1 MAEQELEQLEGTVED
16 IIYENADNGYTVFE
30 VSGGGVITVVC
41 GVVGELHAGESVI
54 CRGRYENHATYG
66 RQFHAQ
72 ECETD
77 MPKDLE
83 AVYAF
88 LASRSLPY
96 IGAKTA
102 DKIIDLFGAEA
113 LEVIANDPA
122 RLTQVPGIS
131 PDKADR
137 IQQEFKRMFGMRELI
152 AYLAQFEIGPR
163 KAMEVFRAFGP
174 GAMQAISANPYL
186 LCGEPLQLDFRHA
199 DSIAQYYHMEGDCAQ
214 RLEAALL
221 RTLRH
226 NAGNGHTCL
235 PRAQLL
241 ETASN
246 FIHQP
251 PEKLARALDKCIETE
266 ELCVKMFDGVP
277 YIYLPDLLAAEQDIA
292 HRLAILARR
301 GKNTARDL
309 DRNLQVLELT
319 QGFAYAPLQ
328 REAIRKAM
336 TENCLV
342 LTGGP
347 GTGKTTTVN
356 AILQLLE
363 NQAERVALC
372 APTGRAA
379 KRLSELTG
387 RKASTIHRLLEVD
400 YTGGVVSFIHN
411 DKNLLK
417 CDVVILD
424 EMSMVDVKLFQ
435 ALVTAL
441 RYSCRIIMVG
451 DADQLPSVGPGNLLG
466 EIIRSGCVPT
476 VCLNEIFRQA
486 KRSLIV
492 ENAHHIICGEPLQKG
507 GKTDDFFFLEVTGN
521 QTLENGTGAIAV
533 DGSKAGQADF
543 GTVTAGSFTAAD
555 NSVVM
560 VDGQSIKDTAAV
572 SGVTDVTI
580 SSDSILYVDGAEK
593 GETYKVL
600 AGSGIDQGWADDN
613 IISDNSLIIFNGDH
627 TGYDNFDVTASYDK
641 VNNVYGEGTVVIDS
655 IVDKTLA
662 DKNAG
667 DAAFDFFNDAVSS
680 KHNVTKDAQAA
691 ALNSVANMGE
701 LAGVNHGT
709 YSMSNAMTDA
719 VAHHLSLA
727 AHGEQDKDIW
737 AHYIHNKE
745 DIDGMNFGG
754 VDGSYEAQYNGIVV
768 GSDLYKNGKT
778 TAGIALSYADGN
790 INGSNIASST
800 KNDAEY
806 YGASL
811 YGRIDNGD
819 SAILGD
825 ISYMHSDNDI
835 TQNNSG
841 HEITASA
848 DADAFSIGIRAE
860 QAYKAGAGKFVPY
873 AGIRYM
879 HLGAGDYSNSLG
891 MEYNADDQNLW
902 LLPVGVTYSAEVQS
916 GDWTVKPI
924 AEVGYVWTMGDR
936 DTDQTVSL
944 NGASDTFGFET
955 ADSGSFIGRL
965 GIEAEKADVTYGR
978 TRVCFFRKSFWP
990 TAAAES
996 TNCAAT
1002 KIHLSMNWLKRLQMP
1017 VFRWLQ

>member
-174 GAMQAISANPYL
+174 GAMQAISTNPYL

-363 NQAERVALC
+363 HQAERVALC

-400 YTGGVVSFIHN
+400 
-411 DKNLLK
+411 
-417 CDVVILD
+417 
-424 EMSMVDVKLFQ
+424 KLFQ
-435 ALVTAL
+435 ALIAAL
-441 RYSCRIIMVG
+441 RYSCRILMVG
-451 DADQLPSVGPGNLLG
+451 DADQLPSVGPGNILG
-466 EIIRSGCVPT
+466 EVIRSERVPT

-492 ENAHHIICGEPLQKG
+492 ENAHHIISSEPLQKG
-507 GKTDDFFFLEVTGN
+507 GKTDDFFFLE
-521 QTLENGTGAIAV
+521 
-533 DGSKAGQADF
+533 
-543 GTVTAGSFTAAD
+543 
-555 NSVVM
+555 
-560 VDGQSIKDTAAV
+560 
-572 SGVTDVTI
+572 
-580 SSDSILYVDGAEK
+580 SD
-593 GETYKVL
+593 
-600 AGSGIDQGWADDN
+600 
-613 IISDNSLIIFNGDH
+613 
-627 TGYDNFDVTASYDK
+627 
-641 VNNVYGEGTVVIDS
+641 
-655 IVDKTLA
+655 
-662 DKNAG
+662 G
-667 DAAFDFFNDAVSS
+667 DAAQKLVCDLVTTRLPRSYGFDPVRDIQVLCP
-680 KHNVTKDAQAA
+680 TKLGPTGTQ
-691 ALNSVANMGE
+691 ALNVE
-701 LAGVNHGT
+701 LQNLLNPEQKGKPQLQ
-709 YSMSNAMTDA
+709 S
-719 VAHHLSLA
+719 A
-727 AHGEQDKDIW
+727 ARIFRVGDKVMQVRNNYEIVWQRVGGEQ
-737 AHYIHNKE
+737 
-745 DIDGMNFGG
+745 G
-754 VDGSYEAQYNGIVV
+754 VGAYNG
-768 GSDLYKNGKT
+768 D
-778 TAGIALSYADGN
+778 
-790 INGSNIASST
+790 
-800 KNDAEY
+800 
-806 YGASL
+806 
-811 YGRIDNGD
+811 
-819 SAILGD
+819 
-825 ISYMHSDNDI
+825 
-835 TQNNSG
+835 
-841 HEITASA
+841 
-848 DADAFSIGIRAE
+848 IGIVESINMRERSMVVRMDDRRLLYPAENLNELEIAYAITVHKSQGSEFPAVILPVAQVPPRLCYRNLFYTGVTRARKLCIVTGRRDVVNRMMGNVRQNLRYSGLCTLLQQALPAE
-860 QAYKAGAGKFVPY
+860 QQK
-873 AGIRYM
+873 
-879 HLGAGDYSNSLG
+879 L
-891 MEYNADDQNLW
+891 E
-902 LLPVGVTYSAEVQS
+902 E
-916 GDWTVKPI
+916 
-924 AEVGYVWTMGDR
+924 
-936 DTDQTVSL
+936 
-944 NGASDTFGFET
+944 
-955 ADSGSFIGRL
+955 
-965 GIEAEKADVTYGR
+965 
-978 TRVCFFRKSFWP
+978 
-990 TAAAES
+990 
-996 TNCAAT
+996 
-1002 KIHLSMNWLKRLQMP
+1002 
-1017 VFRWLQ
+1017 

>member
-1 MAEQELEQLEGTVED
+1 MAEQQLEQIEGTVED
-16 IIYENADNGYTVFE
+16 IIYENTDNGYMVFE
-30 VSGGGVITVVC
+30 VSGGGVVTVVC
-41 GVVGELHAGESVI
+41 GIVGELHAGESVV

-131 PDKADR
+131 ADKADR

-152 AYLAQFEIGPR
+152 AYLAQFEISPR
-163 KAMEVFRAFGP
+163 RAMEVFRTFGP
-174 GAMQAISANPYL
+174 GAMQAIAANPYL

-235 PRAQLL
+235 PRTQLL

-251 PEKLARALDKCIETE
+251 PEKLAAALDECIRTE
-266 ELCVKMFDGVP
+266 ELRVKLFDGTP
-277 YIYLPDLLAAEQDIA
+277 YIYLPDLLEAEEDIA
-292 HRLAILARR
+292 ARLAMLTKQ
-301 GKNTARDL
+301 GKNTAHGL
-309 DRNLQVLELT
+309 DKNIQILELT

-328 REAIRKAM
+328 KEAIRKAM

-363 NQAERVALC
+363 DQAERVALC

-435 ALVTAL
+435 ALIAAL

-451 DADQLPSVGPGNLLG
+451 DADQLPSVGPGNILG
-466 EIIRSGCVPT
+466 EVIRSGLVPT

-492 ENAHHIICGEPLQKG
+492 ENAHHIISGEPLQKG
-507 GKTDDFFFLEVTGN
+507 GKTDDFFFLE
-521 QTLENGTGAIAV
+521 
-533 DGSKAGQADF
+533 
-543 GTVTAGSFTAAD
+543 
-555 NSVVM
+555 
-560 VDGQSIKDTAAV
+560 
-572 SGVTDVTI
+572 
-580 SSDSILYVDGAEK
+580 SD
-593 GETYKVL
+593 
-600 AGSGIDQGWADDN
+600 
-613 IISDNSLIIFNGDH
+613 
-627 TGYDNFDVTASYDK
+627 
-641 VNNVYGEGTVVIDS
+641 
-655 IVDKTLA
+655 
-662 DKNAG
+662 G
-667 DAAFDFFNDAVSS
+667 DAAQRLVCDLVTTRLPRSYGFDPIRDIQVLCP
-680 KHNVTKDAQAA
+680 TKLGPTGTQ
-691 ALNSVANMGE
+691 ALNVELQNLLNPEQTGKPQLQSAARVFRVGDKVMQVRNNYEIIWNRIGGEQGVGAYNGDIGIVESINTRDRSMVVRMDDKRLVYPAENLGE
-701 LAGVNHGT
+701 LEIAYAITVHKSQGSQYDTVLMPVSMATTRMLYRNLLYTAISQAG
-709 YSMSNAMTDA
+709 
-719 VAHHLSLA
+719 
-727 AHGEQDKDIW
+727 
-737 AHYIHNKE
+737 KE
-745 DIDGMNFGG
+745 VIL
-754 VDGSYEAQYNGIVV
+754 V
-768 GSDLYKNGKT
+768 GSREALN
-778 TAGIALSYADGN
+778 TAMQCI
-790 INGSNIASST
+790 
-800 KNDAEY
+800 
-806 YGASL
+806 
-811 YGRIDNGD
+811 
-819 SAILGD
+819 
-825 ISYMHSDNDI
+825 
-835 TQNNSG
+835 
-841 HEITASA
+841 
-848 DADAFSIGIRAE
+848 
-860 QAYKAGAGKFVPY
+860 PY
-873 AGIRYM
+873 PRKSKLVART
-879 HLGAGDYSNSLG
+879 
-891 MEYNADDQNLW
+891 NL
-902 LLPVGVTYSAEVQS
+902 L
-916 GDWTVKPI
+916 
-924 AEVGYVWTMGDR
+924 
-936 DTDQTVSL
+936 
-944 NGASDTFGFET
+944 
-955 ADSGSFIGRL
+955 RL
-965 GIEAEKADVTYGR
+965 GRSA
-978 TRVCFFRKSFWP
+978 
-990 TAAAES
+990 
-996 TNCAAT
+996 
-1002 KIHLSMNWLKRLQMP
+1002 
-1017 VFRWLQ
+1017 

>member
-1 MAEQELEQLEGTVED
+1 MAEPETGLEQLEGTVED
-16 IIYENADNGYTVFE
+16 IIYENPDNGYTVFE
-30 VSGGGVITVVC
+30 VSGGGALTVVC

-54 CRGRYENHATYG
+54 CRGKFENHATYG
-66 RQFHAQ
+66 RQFHAR

-88 LASRSLPY
+88 LASGSLPY

-102 DKIIDLFGAEA
+102 NKLLDKFGAAA
-113 LEVIANDPA
+113 LDVIANDPA
-122 RLTQVPGIS
+122 RLTEIPGIS

-152 AYLAQFEIGPR
+152 AYLAQFEISPR
-163 KAMEVFRAFGP
+163 RAMEVFRVFGP

-266 ELCVKMFDGVP
+266 VLCIKMFDGTP

-292 HRLAILARR
+292 HRLGILAQR

-328 REAIRKAM
+328 KEAIRKAM

-486 KRSLIV
+486 AQSLIV
-492 ENAHHIICGEPLQKG
+492 ENAHRIIAGEPLKKG
-507 GKTDDFFFLEVTGN
+507 GRADDFFFLE
-521 QTLENGTGAIAV
+521 
-533 DGSKAGQADF
+533 
-543 GTVTAGSFTAAD
+543 
-555 NSVVM
+555 
-560 VDGQSIKDTAAV
+560 
-572 SGVTDVTI
+572 TD
-580 SSDSILYVDGAEK
+580 
-593 GETYKVL
+593 
-600 AGSGIDQGWADDN
+600 
-613 IISDNSLIIFNGDH
+613 
-627 TGYDNFDVTASYDK
+627 
-641 VNNVYGEGTVVIDS
+641 
-655 IVDKTLA
+655 
-662 DKNAG
+662 G
-667 DAAFDFFNDAVSS
+667 DAAQKLVCDLVTTRLPRSYGFDPIRDIQVLCP
-680 KHNVTKDAQAA
+680 TKLGPTGTQ
-691 ALNSVANMGE
+691 ALNVE
-701 LAGVNHGT
+701 LQNLLNPERRGKPQLQSASRVFRVGDKVMQVRNNYEIVWNRIG
-709 YSMSNAMTDA
+709 
-719 VAHHLSLA
+719 
-727 AHGEQDKDIW
+727 GEQ
-737 AHYIHNKE
+737 
-745 DIDGMNFGG
+745 G
-754 VDGSYEAQYNGIVV
+754 VGAYNG
-768 GSDLYKNGKT
+768 D
-778 TAGIALSYADGN
+778 
-790 INGSNIASST
+790 
-800 KNDAEY
+800 
-806 YGASL
+806 
-811 YGRIDNGD
+811 
-819 SAILGD
+819 
-825 ISYMHSDNDI
+825 
-835 TQNNSG
+835 
-841 HEITASA
+841 
-848 DADAFSIGIRAE
+848 IGIVESIDPRTRSMVVRMDDRRLLYQAENLSELEIAYAITVHKSQGSEFPAVILPVAQVPPRLCYRNLFYTGVTRAR
-860 QAYKAGAGKFVPY
+860 KLCIVAGRRDVVNRMMGNV
-873 AGIRYM
+873 R
-879 HLGAGDYSNSLG
+879 
-891 MEYNADDQNLW
+891 QNLRYSGLRQ
-902 LLPVGVTYSAEVQS
+902 LLQAEVPPVQ
-916 GDWTVKPI
+916 T
-924 AEVGYVWTMGDR
+924 EV
-936 DTDQTVSL
+936 
-944 NGASDTFGFET
+944 E
-955 ADSGSFIGRL
+955 
-965 GIEAEKADVTYGR
+965 
-978 TRVCFFRKSFWP
+978 
-990 TAAAES
+990 
-996 TNCAAT
+996 
-1002 KIHLSMNWLKRLQMP
+1002 
-1017 VFRWLQ
+1017 

>member
-1 MAEQELEQLEGTVED
+1 MPEQQLEQIEGTVED
-16 IIYENADNGYTVFE
+16 IIYENEDSGYTVFE

-41 GVVGELHAGESVI
+41 GTVGELHAGESVV
-54 CRGRYENHATYG
+54 CRGRFENHATYG

-102 DKIIDLFGAEA
+102 DKIMDRFGAEA

-122 RLTQVPGIS
+122 RLTEIPGIS

-152 AYLAQFEIGPR
+152 AYLAQFEISPR
-163 KAMEVFRAFGP
+163 KAMEVFRVFGP
-174 GAMQAISANPYL
+174 GAMQAIAANPYL

-199 DSIAQYYHMEGDCAQ
+199 DSIAQYYHMAGDCVQ
-214 RLEAALL
+214 RLEAALQ

-241 ETASN
+241 ETAAN

-251 PEKLARALDKCIETE
+251 PEKLAAALDRCIQTD
-266 ELCVKMFDGVP
+266 ELGVRMFDAVP
-277 YIYLPDLLAAEQDIA
+277 YIYLPDLLAAEEDIA
-292 HRLAILARR
+292 KRLAMLTRR

-309 DRNLQVLELT
+309 DKNIQILELT

-328 REAIRKAM
+328 KEAIRKAM

-435 ALVTAL
+435 ALIAAL

-451 DADQLPSVGPGNLLG
+451 DADQLPSVGPGNILG

-486 KRSLIV
+486 AQSLIV
-492 ENAHHIICGEPLQKG
+492 ENAHRIINSEPLKKG
-507 GKTDDFFFLEVTGN
+507 GKTDDFFFL
-521 QTLENGTGAIAV
+521 
-533 DGSKAGQADF
+533 DAD
-543 GTVTAGSFTAAD
+543 
-555 NSVVM
+555 
-560 VDGQSIKDTAAV
+560 
-572 SGVTDVTI
+572 
-580 SSDSILYVDGAEK
+580 
-593 GETYKVL
+593 
-600 AGSGIDQGWADDN
+600 
-613 IISDNSLIIFNGDH
+613 
-627 TGYDNFDVTASYDK
+627 
-641 VNNVYGEGTVVIDS
+641 
-655 IVDKTLA
+655 
-662 DKNAG
+662 G
-667 DAAFDFFNDAVSS
+667 DAARKLVCDLVTTRLPRSYGFDPIRDIQVLCP
-680 KHNVTKDAQAA
+680 TKLGPTGTQ
-691 ALNSVANMGE
+691 ALNVELQNLLNPEQKGKPQLQSASRVFRVGDKVMQVRNNYEIVWNRIGGEQGVGAYNGDIGIVESINMRDRSMVVRMDDKRLIYPAENLNELEIAYAITVHKSQGSEFPAVILPAAQIPPRLCYRNLFYTGVTRAKKLCIVAGRRDV
-701 LAGVNHGT
+701 VNRM
-709 YSMSNAMTDA
+709 MSN
-719 VAHHLSLA
+719 
-727 AHGEQDKDIW
+727 
-737 AHYIHNKE
+737 
-745 DIDGMNFGG
+745 
-754 VDGSYEAQYNGIVV
+754 
-768 GSDLYKNGKT
+768 
-778 TAGIALSYADGN
+778 
-790 INGSNIASST
+790 
-800 KNDAEY
+800 
-806 YGASL
+806 
-811 YGRIDNGD
+811 
-819 SAILGD
+819 
-825 ISYMHSDNDI
+825 
-835 TQNNSG
+835 
-841 HEITASA
+841 
-848 DADAFSIGIRAE
+848 IR
-860 QAYKAGAGKFVPY
+860 
-873 AGIRYM
+873 
-879 HLGAGDYSNSLG
+879 
-891 MEYNADDQNLW
+891 QNLRYSGLAQ
-902 LLPVGVTYSAEVQS
+902 LLQAELPPEQM
-916 GDWTVKPI
+916 
-924 AEVGYVWTMGDR
+924 E
-936 DTDQTVSL
+936 
-944 NGASDTFGFET
+944 
-955 ADSGSFIGRL
+955 AD
-965 GIEAEKADVTYGR
+965 
-978 TRVCFFRKSFWP
+978 
-990 TAAAES
+990 
-996 TNCAAT
+996 
-1002 KIHLSMNWLKRLQMP
+1002 
-1017 VFRWLQ
+1017 